1 MILPA
6 CQQLFSA
13 HRSVK
18 SSDVAKKN
26 CPECSLALR
35 RTDIFLNHPLAAVLI
50 KQFVP
55 PSPSSS
61 ELSAEAGGVVVVLG
75 TLVVGAVV
83 GGVLVLGTVVV
94 VAGTV
99 VGVVLVLGTVV
110 VVAGTVAGVVLV
122 LGIVVV
128 VTTTEVVVVVIGTV
142 VDVVLVLGIVVVVL
156 GTVVV
161 VVVTIFSGFTVTIF
175 LSTASRFWLSVT
187 IRVISRWPS
196 SEKV

>member
-75 TLVVGAVV
+75 TLVVGA
-83 GGVLVLGTVVV
+83 
-94 VAGTV
+94 V